1 MLVLLPSSLPPGRKQ
16 LCPRGSA
23 WVCSTSA
30 HQKPQNSYNPQLH
43 GASQGSG
50 MSLRCRRT
58 FLLLHPSRD
67 RPGKHQ
73 PRNRGT
79 VTRILGRHRAGSHP
93 QHDRDTSQPT
103 RAKTHP
109 SPTPRMNFLV
119 SGARPGGAE
128 LSPPCTTS
136 QHPSCKQVLV
146 GRCGIWEFPRKARS
160 DACLGLDPWIC

>member
-1 MLVLLPSSLPPGRKQ
+1 MLVLLPFSLPRGRKK

-23 WVCSTSA
+23 WVCFTST

-50 MSLRCRRT
+50 MSLRRRRT

-67 RPGKHQ
+67 RPGKQ
-73 PRNRGT
+73 PRKRGT
-79 VTRILGRHRAGSHP
+79 ITRILCRHRAGSHP
-93 QHDRDTSQPT
+93 QHDRDTSQLT
-103 RAKTHP
+103 LAKTHP
-109 SPTPRMNFLV
+109 SPTPRMNLLV
-119 SGARPGGAE
+119 SGAWPGGAE
-128 LSPPCTTS
+128 LSPPRTTS

-146 GRCGIWEFPRKARS
+146 GRCGIWGFLRKAGS